1 MSKFIKINC
10 PICKG
15 KGYSYHNTECL
26 FCDGR
31 GWINSIVIARN
42 YFWLMMFARKHYGK
56 RWIIFT
62 DGFAI
67 GNHIWFK
74 KELNDIS
81 SELIHH
87 ELCHV
92 GQYRD
97 LRYRGWMWTGV
108 IAFWCVYS
116 WQWICSARKCLF
128 VKKFWRCSYLGIKY
142 EIEARAAGE
151 LLKGMPYFDFE
162 KLKDVINKFGVTYEQ
177 AANSIHEFFERI
189 NE

>member
-10 PICKG
+10 PTCNSKG
-15 KGYSYHNTECL
+15 KIKYTFIDDGGANRYMAYDYKECEK
-26 FCDGR
+26 CEGTGKID
-31 GWINSIVIARN
+31 SIAIARN
-42 YFWLMMFARKHYGK
+42 YFWLMMFARKHYRK
-56 RWIIFT
+56 RWILFT
-62 DGFAI
+62 DGFVI

-74 KELNDIS
+74 KELAEIS
-81 SELIHH
+81 SELMHH
-87 ELCHV
+87 KLCHV

-97 LRYRGWMWTGV
+97 LRYREWMWTGV

-116 WQWICSARKCLF
+116 WQWICSAC
-128 VKKFWRCSYLGIKY
+128 KY
-142 EIEARAAGE
+142 EAEAHAAGK

-177 AANSIHEFFERI
+177 AANSMHEFFERI